1 MIKLPQKSGEVVIG
15 SFDEY
20 FRPYAKIKIG
30 DYLLYNPAMD
40 KVVVVSINDRPQY
53 VLKHIRKNG
62 IFKKSRIVTIE
73 KL

>member
-1 MIKLPQKSGEVVIG
+1 MIKLPQKSGETVVG

-62 IFKKSRIVTIE
+62 IFKKNRIVTIE

>member
-53 VLKHIRKNG
+53 ALNILERKAYLKRAA
-62 IFKKSRIVTIE
+62 
-73 KL
+73 L

>member
-40 KVVVVSINDRPQY
+40 KVVVVSIY
-53 VLKHIRKNG
+53 ALKHIRKKG
-62 IFKKSRIVTIE
+62 LLKKSCIVTIE

>member
-1 MIKLPQKSGEVVIG
+1 MIKLPQKSGEIVVG

-62 IFKKSRIVTIE
+62 IFKKSRIITIE